1 MITTNTKSINWINYF
16 FVIAKKIYKTIEIKI
31 NTQPTGIKKNGSFKI
46 PSLSTDD
53 PASSKA
59 IKQIIP
65 IERIKVATLNF
76 LSIQFAKFHN
86 FKLINIYNG
95 QVRFR

>member
-1 MITTNTKSINWINYF
+1 MTNTKSINSMNHF
-16 FVIAKKIYKTIEIKI
+16 FVIAKKMYKTIAVKI

-46 PSLSTDD
+46 PSLSTDES
-53 PASSKA
+53 ANSKA

-65 IERIKVATLNF
+65 MQRIKVATLNF
-76 LSIQFAKFHN
+76 LSIQSAKFHN

-95 QVRFR
+95 EVRFR

>member
-1 MITTNTKSINWINYF
+1 MITTNTKSINLFNYF
-16 FVIAKKIYKTIEIKI
+16 FVIAKKMYKTIAVKI

-46 PSLSTDD
+46 PSLSTDE
-53 PASSKA
+53 PTNSKA

-65 IERIKVATLNF
+65 IQRIKVATLNF

-95 QVRFR
+95 KV

>member
-1 MITTNTKSINWINYF
+1 M
-16 FVIAKKIYKTIEIKI
+16 AIKI
-31 NTQPTGIKKNGSFKI
+31 NTPPAGIKKNGSFKI
-46 PSLSTDD
+46 PSLSTDE
-53 PASSKA
+53 PASSKV

-65 IERIKVATLNF
+65 MHKIKVATLNF

-95 QVRFR
+95 